1 LRTCRGR
8 DTPLRTCRGRALNMP
23 CKGRAMND
31 LKPAGLKGPVLGPVF
46 YISYSLYMFI
56 YRGSQRASLE
66 SPRASLP
73 LKPPVFRVAE
83 ASRDSPGL
91 KYIVSRSVSL
101 EGTLPYC
108 SVSLKEL
115 SRIVPYHWKEL
126 SRTPARTGTCR
137 HSCRAARTQSSR
149 HVHTWLPPGQA
160 RCSTHTYTV

>member
-1 LRTCRGR
+1 VSLAHSRRPSSPRGVTDVPPTSLERAFERPPLRTCRGR
-8 DTPLRTCRGRALNMP
+8 DTPLRTCRGRALNVP

-101 EGTLPYC
+101 QGTLPYC
-108 SVSLKEL
+108 SVSLEGTLPDSGANRHL
-115 SRIVPYHWKEL
+115 STL
-126 SRTPARTGTCR
+126 LQSRAHT
-137 HSCRAARTQSSR
+137 
-149 HVHTWLPPGQA
+149 VH
-160 RCSTHTYTV
+160 